1 MQVSRR
7 DLSLLLPA
15 LLAASAEG
23 EVEVL
28 PSKAYLWDSLPVHKN
43 PATGMESRNVFKGAL
58 HTGAVVGLHLSS
70 LPPGQMPHPPH
81 HHVNEEMML
90 VREGTLDATVSGH
103 TTRIGPG
110 SVFYVASNEEHG
122 IKNAGDIMAQ
132 YFVIEFGAA

>member
-1 MQVSRR
+1 MHVSRR

-15 LLAASAEG
+15 LVAATAEG
-23 EVEVL
+23 ETEAL

-43 PATGMESRNVFKGAL
+43 PQNGMETRSVFKGAL

-70 LPPGQMPHPPH
+70 LPPGQMPHPAH

-90 VREGTLDATVSGH
+90 VREGTLDATVSGR
-103 TTRIGPG
+103 TTRLGPG

-122 IKNAGDIMAQ
+122 LKNAGDVTAQ
-132 YFVIEFGAA
+132 YFVIEFDG